1 MDLSTSEREHTFIY
15 AHFLRADIASFE
27 EFWNIGVKSKNHK
40 NSFTAVQGSITSGRG
55 SYGIDLA
62 SIGRSKYKTEN
73 TKFYTGSNNTF
84 ETKVRFIDTLL
95 LSSKASLDDIGELV
109 GIPKMTLADGMI
121 SRMDELYCED
131 QSLFDRYAVR
141 DAEIALK
148 YGLQM
153 QRFALV
159 DMREDTGLELKQLPS
174 TLGNFAVSL
183 FKHTC
188 GGVNEMHEF
197 LGYEK
202 RKGEYYHAKSNGIRK
217 SVTVTKTVSREY
229 TDALAV
235 NCFYGGANFGTY
247 FGITELGDYNDYDLS
262 GAYTTALV
270 DILEADYLN
279 SFESKNIEDYL
290 GHTMGFAYV
299 RFKHPEGTKWGLL
312 PCRTDLR
319 GIYYPLEG
327 QRM

>member
-1 MDLSTSEREHTFIY
+1 
-15 AHFLRADIASFE
+15 
-27 EFWNIGVKSKNHK
+27 
-40 NSFTAVQGSITSGRG
+40 FTAVQGSITSGRG

-121 SRMDELYCED
+121 SRMDDLYCED
-131 QSLFDRYAVR
+131 KSLFDRYAVR

-217 SVTVTKTVSREY
+217 SVTVAKTVSREY

-235 NCFYGGANFGTY
+235 NCFYGGANFGAY
-247 FGITELGDYNDYDLS
+247 FGVTDQGDYNDYDLS

-270 DILEADYLN
+270 DILEA
-279 SFESKNIEDYL
+279 
-290 GHTMGFAYV
+290 
-299 RFKHPEGTKWGLL
+299 
-312 PCRTDLR
+312 
-319 GIYYPLEG
+319 
-327 QRM
+327 